1 MDLKLLPNNLEF
13 ALPFYFRE
21 DDPNKTRE
29 ERNQAIDKLLVQFH
43 ETSLP
48 EEEVLEDKFVLEANL
63 ETAVRIIQKNEKG
76 RQGIEWALKFSYRK
90 KEELKKKKQLQQN
103 SEISEDNT
111 REEAIMVVQKYY
123 RGYKSRE
130 YVDKLRQE
138 EFEFLGMK
146 KVENDDI
153 QKEEMN
159 KFIKTKQEMKYIKGE
174 HEKEYQD
181 ELKRQKELIKK
192 NEGPDIKED
201 MLRKRRD
208 WIEKYRDMN
217 DFQKLPVGVEEFY
230 DRNDVMMPLT
240 PEQRFSLSRNYLNK
254 FIIKLLEE
262 AKRIEE
268 ETKAKE
274 EKKKK
279 EQSKAG
285 KGKPAKKTD
294 VLIEI

>member
-1 MDLKLLPNNLEF
+1 MVKHNTHHDQVQSDFINLDELLMDLKLLPNNLEF
-13 ALPFYFRE
+13 PLPHYFRE
-21 DDPNKTRE
+21 DDPNKKRE

-43 ETSLP
+43 ESSLP

-63 ETAVRIIQKNEKG
+63 ETAIRIIQKNERG
-76 RQGIEWALKFSYRK
+76 RQGIEWALKFKYKK

-111 REEAIMVVQKYY
+111 REEAILVVQKYY

-130 YVDKLRQE
+130 FVDRLRQD

-146 KVENDDI
+146 KLDDDPLF
-153 QKEEMN
+153 KEENN
-159 KFIKTKQEMKYIKGE
+159 KSLKTQQEMKYIKGE

-201 MLRKRRD
+201 MLQKRRA

-217 DFQKLPVGVEEFY
+217 DFQKLPVGIEEFY
-230 DRNDVMMPLT
+230 EKNDVMMPLT
-240 PEQRFSLSRNYLNK
+240 PEERAKFYKLS
-254 FIIKLLEE
+254 
-262 AKRIEE
+262 
-268 ETKAKE
+268 
-274 EKKKK
+274 
-279 EQSKAG
+279 
-285 KGKPAKKTD
+285 
-294 VLIEI
+294 